1 MLLRWFR
8 LPPYRGRCLVLDG
21 QGSGMPNGLPKAAVT
36 VKPASA
42 RTYETWLSLAKSHCP
57 LKYIVPTGSGSEQ
70 YQLINVVDKRHA

>member
-1 MLLRWFR
+1 MVPFTPIPGSLPGFSLRR
-8 LPPYRGRCLVLDG
+8 
-21 QGSGMPNGLPKAAVT
+21 GSGMPDELPKAAVT